1 MEHPFR
7 PEHFQRLDENPDT
20 LFYEFPRKV
29 VHIDDAAI
37 AAVKQFFQETLPPD
51 AMVLDLL
58 SSWRSHWPEGFPKQ
72 RLVGLGLNA
81 EEMAENPHLDDYVVH
96 DVNADQRLPFP
107 DDEFDAVVLTVSIQ
121 YITRPIELFQD
132 VNRILKPGGLFA
144 VIFSNRMFP
153 TKAVAVWRA
162 MDDEQHIKLINS
174 YFHYAGNFDAPEA
187 QDRTPLADDYTDPV
201 YVVMARKA
209 PTTSR
214 CPLPPPSGKGRG

>member
-1 MEHPFR
+1 MEQPFR
-7 PEHFQRLDENPDT
+7 PEHFQRLDENPDSQ
-20 LFYEFPRKV
+20 FYEFPRKV

-37 AAVKQFFQETLPPD
+37 AAVKEFFQDTLPPNG
-51 AMVLDLL
+51 MVLDLL

-72 RLVGLGLNA
+72 GLVGLGLNA

-96 DVNADQRLPFP
+96 DVNADSRLPFA

-121 YITRPIELFQD
+121 YVTRPVELFQD

-162 MDDEQHIKLINS
+162 LDDAQHVKLINS
-174 YFHYAGNFDAPEA
+174 YFHYAGNFEAPEA
-187 QDRTPLADDYTDPV
+187 QDRTPAADEYTDPV

-209 PTTSR
+209 ETRS
-214 CPLPPPSGKGRG
+214 C